1 MTAITVQA
9 PPLALDPATRS
20 ALLQTIVDTLP
31 VIPNFSD
38 VERAAQRD
46 AAFAL
51 VAQLDPRDPV
61 QAMLAIHVVAAHHA
75 CMNAYRCAA
84 RPDLPPALH
93 LRYQAKAAVLSRLT
107 ATKMR
112 ELKRLQAD
120 AALPASAAA
129 SVAGARAPQ
138 APATAPGAP
147 ARQATPAPRPETEAA
162 GQRPDSAAPASSATG
177 TEASPGEAMG
187 DQLLAEVAARLAAAG
202 MALAA

>member
-1 MTAITVQA
+1 MTAVSVQL

-20 ALLQTIVDTLP
+20 TLLQTIVDTLP
-31 VIPNFSD
+31 YIPNASD

-51 VAQLDPRDPV
+51 VAHLDPRDPV

-107 ATKMR
+107 TARLR
-112 ELKRLQAD
+112 ELKRHQAD

-129 SVAGARAPQ
+129 SVPGPRAPQ
-138 APATAPGAP
+138 APATAGGVPVRLAT
-147 ARQATPAPRPETEAA
+147 QAVRPEVGAT
-162 GQRPDSAAPASSATG
+162 GQRPGGAAPADSEADTQ
-177 TEASPGEAMG
+177 ASPGEATG

>member
-1 MTAITVQA
+1 MTAVSVQL

-20 ALLQTIVDTLP
+20 TLLQTIVDTLP
-31 VIPNFSD
+31 YIPNASD
-38 VERAAQRD
+38 AERAAQRD

-51 VAQLDPRDPV
+51 VAHLDPRDPV
-61 QAMLAIHVVAAHHA
+61 QAMLAAHVAAAHHA

-107 ATKMR
+107 STKMR

-129 SVAGARAPQ
+129 SVPGARAPQ
-138 APATAPGAP
+138 APAIAPGAP
-147 ARQATPAPRPETEAA
+147 VRQAAPAPRPETAAA
-162 GQRPDSAAPASSATG
+162 GQRPGSAAPADSEADTK
-177 TEASPGEAMG
+177 ASPGEATG
-187 DQLLAEVAARLAAAG
+187 DQLLAEVAARLEAAG